1 MPPMHLAPVMNIP
14 HLTRG
19 DSIQSMDAKA
29 RQAKDPP
36 RKLSTPRLSGS
47 ERRIKPRLSKLSLDP
62 VIEGDQRPTRDFQ
75 SPPPGDITKVTR
87 KYSLPE
93 FPRPRSDYFEEA
105 FAALSP
111 EDQVRNESI
120 VLAEVKT
127 NVIVNDEYTFVS
139 ELSEHLALRYHRPVS
154 SIVVTLQ
161 HGACILFGGSCDP
174 AYIMTVEALACYAQ
188 TATNKRN
195 NAMLQRHMEQA
206 LGVSAMRGFLRFI
219 PVAEECSGWKGKTV
233 ASEIAEAIDQA
244 PVDNRD
250 SIKAPRRR
258 SSKAYQDV
266 KGRAAAIAGAST
278 SQAISRNKSIEEARP
293 SNDATQDEA
302 EPSKEKST
310 MKRRRSFMQ
319 ALFPRSSGSLKMKET
334 ARLGKR

>member
-1 MPPMHLAPVMNIP
+1 MMPPMHLAPVMNIP
-14 HLTRG
+14 HHARG
-19 DSIQSMDAKA
+19 DSIQPVDAKT

-36 RKLSTPRLSGS
+36 RRLSTPRLSGS
-47 ERRIKPRLSKLSLDP
+47 ERRIKPRLSKPSLDP
-62 VIEGDQRPTRDFQ
+62 VIEGDQRPTREVQ

-93 FPRPRSDYFEEA
+93 FPRPRSDYFEET

-154 SIVVTLQ
+154 SIVVTLH

-195 NAMLQRHMEQA
+195 NAMIQRHMEQA
-206 LGVSAMRGFLRFI
+206 LGVSAMRGFLRFV

-233 ASEIAEAIDQA
+233 ASEIAEATEQA
-244 PVDNRD
+244 QPPVEHRD

-258 SSKAYQDV
+258 SSKAYRDI
-266 KGRAAAIAGAST
+266 KGRAATIAGAST
-278 SQAISRNKSIEEARP
+278 SQAISRSRSIEEAR
-293 SNDATQDEA
+293 SSKYATQEEP

-319 ALFPRSSGSLKMKET
+319 ALFPRSSSVLRTKET
-334 ARLGKR
+334 T